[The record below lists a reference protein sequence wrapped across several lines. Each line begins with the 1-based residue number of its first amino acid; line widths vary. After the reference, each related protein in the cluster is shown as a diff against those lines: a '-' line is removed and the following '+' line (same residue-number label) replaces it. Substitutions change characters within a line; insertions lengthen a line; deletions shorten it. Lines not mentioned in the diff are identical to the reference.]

1 MQFSLKRHHVALA
14 IAAFVG
20 LSSVAQ
26 ADDTTST
33 HQDRAGL
40 MLNIPFD
47 SHGFVFKDS
56 VLSLVFQSAH
66 VKSNAYGW
74 QLAFGSKLNAFSP
87 VFAVSA
93 LGGDRCGYATVGVS
107 YGAGQWGVPV
117 SLTGPYVQVGLS
129 NVGGFGG
136 FQAGL
141 NTFGCFKRY
150 TPPSVAASSSSS
162 GSSSSSS
169 GASAAGSASSG
180 SNSSSGSFSMGAARN
195 VDSWLQAAP
204 NSNDFDWA

>member
-1 MQFSLKRHHVALA
+1 MVHLGGFFINTGSPSYGANLRTGATMQFSLKCHHVALA

-26 ADDTTST
+26 ADDTIHTR
-33 HQDRAGL
+33 QERAGL

-47 SHGFVFKDS
+47 SHGFVLKDS

-66 VKSNAYGW
+66 VKSSAYGW

-107 YGAGQWGVPV
+107 YGSGQWGVPV

-129 NVGGFGG
+129 MWVG
-136 FQAGL
+136 
-141 NTFGCFKRY
+141 
-150 TPPSVAASSSSS
+150 SAASRL
-162 GSSSSSS
+162 
-169 GASAAGSASSG
+169 A
-180 SNSSSGSFSMGAARN
+180 
-195 VDSWLQAAP
+195 
-204 NSNDFDWA
+204 